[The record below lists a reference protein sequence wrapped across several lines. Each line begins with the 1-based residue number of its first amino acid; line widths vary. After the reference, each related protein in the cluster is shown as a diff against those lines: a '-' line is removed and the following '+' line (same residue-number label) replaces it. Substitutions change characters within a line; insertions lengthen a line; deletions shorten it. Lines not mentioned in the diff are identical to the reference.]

1 MPTAK
6 LCLECGGLKFSIEY
20 EARAIKSV
28 TTVYSIDG
36 AGYLDAE
43 DTDEDYGDD
52 NGYYEPVCEP
62 ACYSCDSRNLLDLG
76 GLDPKQLLRLLEV
89 PDASREVAAR
99 KMLAGED
106 PFHESKPRKRG
117 TLIGERIVQT

>member
-43 DTDEDYGDD
+43 DTELLPEFSFDD
-52 NGYYEPVCEP
+52 
-62 ACYSCDSRNLLDLG
+62 D
-76 GLDPKQLLRLLEV
+76 
-89 PDASREVAAR
+89 PDAEVR
-99 KMLAGED
+99 
-106 PFHESKPRKRG
+106 
-117 TLIGERIVQT
+117 Q